1 MFTKP
6 ANEIEFSDIEDFCRG
21 FGEGVRVEYKQQIAN
36 IPKIVSSFANTL
48 GGIFIIG
55 AKTDK
60 KTNEVIDIN
69 GIPNSGGLEEQIL
82 QSALTGIYPAVM
94 PEVIILD
101 LPTNPNNV
109 VIIIRVDESPQA
121 PHAIQNSTRV
131 YIRTGSIT
139 QPYELAD
146 INRIEYMFKRRD
158 NSRVVTRQILDRIEE
173 RIESSSDTNPQDLD
187 TNSPYLDTNLPN
199 LTVIAHPVFPYR
211 PLISTGDIYEFSSN
225 NRFLRGSYSSDSMS
239 RVTGGFF
246 TRTLARID
254 GASRTYRE
262 LNEYGIVYQR
272 FVLRKVPLQENP
284 NEGQYLMP
292 DQFIGK
298 IGELIHVAQS
308 FYKKCEYSGNIEITA
323 QLRRVFGENLMLKT
337 NQFPVYIKQQ
347 RSFDSEILAS
357 IQCLPHELVKAEKF
371 ISVVDELSGPL
382 LWAFNVDEHEWS
394 EKTVGILR
402 EYELVSPTKQ

>member
-6 ANEIEFSDIEDFCRG
+6 ENEIEFSDIEDFCRG

-55 AKTDK
+55 AETDK
-60 KTNEVIDIN
+60 KTNKVIAID
-69 GIPNSGGLEEQIL
+69 GIPNSGGLEEQIQ

-121 PHAIQNSTRV
+121 PHAIQNSTKV

-139 QPYELAD
+139 QPYNYAEID
-146 INRIEYMFKRRD
+146 RIEYMLKRRD
-158 NSRVVTRQILDRIEE
+158 DSRVVTRQILDRIEE
-173 RIESSSDTNPQDLD
+173 RIESSSDTDSQDLD
-187 TNSPYLDTNLPN
+187 TNSPN

-308 FYKKCEYSGNIEITA
+308 FYNKCQYSGNIEVTA
-323 QLRRVFGENLMLKT
+323 QLRRVLGENLMLDT
-337 NQFPVYIKQQ
+337 NQFPLAIKQQ
-347 RSFDSEILAS
+347 QSFDSEISAS

-394 EKTVGILR
+394 EKVVDILR
-402 EYELVSPTKQ
+402 EYELVIPKQQ

>member
-1 MFTKP
+1 MFTKSA
-6 ANEIEFSDIEDFCRG
+6 ANITFSDIEEFCRESD
-21 FGEGVRVEYKQQIAN
+21 EGVRVEYKREIQH

-55 AKTDK
+55 VETDQNNK
-60 KTNEVIDIN
+60 VKWPIQ
-69 GIPNSGGLEEQIL
+69 GIPNRGGIEEQIQ
-82 QSALTGIYPAVM
+82 QSALTGIYPAVI
-94 PEVIILD
+94 PEVIVQNVPD
-101 LPTNPNNV
+101 TDNV
-109 VIIIRVDESPQA
+109 VVIVRVDESPQA

-139 QPYELAD
+139 QPYELSEID
-146 INRIEYMFKRRD
+146 RIEYMLKRRED
-158 NSRVVTRQILDRIEE
+158 SQTTARQILDRTEE
-173 RIESSSDTNPQDLD
+173 RIKSLFCTNE
-187 TNSPYLDTNLPN
+187 PN
-199 LTVIAHPVFPYR
+199 LTAIARPVFPDR
-211 PLISTGDIYEFSSN
+211 PVIATADIYDFASKNGLVWN
-225 NRFLRGSYSSDSMS
+225 NYSS
-239 RVTGGFF
+239 RVAGGFF
-246 TRTLARID
+246 VSTIRDNDSNFALRN
-254 GASRTYRE
+254 SYVCWE
-262 LNEYGIVYQR
+262 LNEYGIVYHRIKLEKRTSTFAHRGTEEHLDFRQI
-272 FVLRKVPLQENP
+272 VST
-284 NEGQYLMP
+284 
-292 DQFIGK
+292 
-298 IGELIHVAQS
+298 IGELIQKAQS